1 MKRQVTRKQKG
12 ICRLGSILFSS
23 SEIWSFTFA
32 YLAFW
37 VFSKKESMLVSIS
50 FVERTCWRFW
60 KKSEIS
66 TLIILKVSKGNGKA
80 SKNEITSLF
89 GQKNL
94 NCFFF
99 FCWETSIVIEVCFW
113 RVKIFEKNVGKKDL
127 YCVSFFWWVSIK
139 SFDC

>member
-37 VFSKKESMLVSIS
+37 VFSKKESMVVSIS
-50 FVERTCWRFW
+50 FVQRTCWRFW

-99 FCWETSIVIEVCFW
+99 FLLEDFYCNRGLFLKSEDIWKELLVKKICIV
-113 RVKIFEKNVGKKDL
+113 
-127 YCVSFFWWVSIK
+127 
-139 SFDC
+139 

>member
-1 MKRQVTRKQKG
+1 MKTQVTKKQKG

-23 SEIWSFTFA
+23 CEIWSLTFV
-32 YLAFW
+32 YLPFW
-37 VFSKKESMLVSIS
+37 VSLKKESMVLSIS
-50 FVERTCWRFW
+50 IVQKTCWRFW

-66 TLIILKVSKGNGKA
+66 TLIILKVSEGNGKA

-99 FCWETSIVIEVCFW
+99 FCWETCIVIKVCFW
-113 RVKIFEKNVGKKDL
+113 RVKIYKGTLVKKI
-127 YCVSFFWWVSIK
+127 CIV
-139 SFDC
+139 